1 MTKPRG
7 SSQRPDLLG
16 RPLTSKLV
24 KAGSRAVTPG
34 EDDDNND
41 NHKDNHK
48 YREIRT
54 I

>member
-1 MTKPRG
+1 M
-7 SSQRPDLLG
+7 LG

-34 EDDDNND
+34 GDDDNND